1 MLLTVDAGNTNVTLA
16 LYKDEKLLYSARIY
30 SERHRTS
37 DQYAHDFKQILEGRY
52 TSHGDFK
59 GAVIGSV
66 VPEITRQLAYA
77 AEFITGKK
85 PVILGVGVKTRLQ
98 IKEINRGEL
107 GADLVAGAVGAKEK
121 YPMPCLIWDLGTCTK
136 ISVLNERGE
145 YLGCSISPGVKMEI
159 EALGTNTSQLN
170 QIDISDYD
178 RPFGNTTFT
187 AISSGVP
194 AGTAV
199 MLEGLSRRIIEE
211 NGFQNTTIVLTGGC
225 AGYILPGLSIKGVV
239 QDPWLI
245 SDGLRAIYAYN
256 EKEPRA

>member
-16 LYKDEKLLYSARIY
+16 LYKEDELLYSARIY
-30 SERHRTS
+30 TERRRTA
-37 DQYAHDFKQILEGRY
+37 DQYAHDFKQMLDGRY
-52 TSHGDFK
+52 GSQEDFR
-59 GAVIGSV
+59 GAVICSV
-66 VPEITRQLAYA
+66 VPEITQRLAYA

-85 PVILGVGVKTRLQ
+85 PVILGVGVKTKLA

-136 ISVLNERGE
+136 ISVLNEKGE

-170 QIDISDYD
+170 QIDISDYNK
-178 RPFGNTTFT
+178 PYGNTTPK
-187 AISSGVP
+187 AISSGVLV
-194 AGTAV
+194 GTAV
-199 MLEGLSRRIIEE
+199 MLEGLSRRIIGE

-225 AGYILPGLSIKGVV
+225 ARYILPGLAMEGVI

-245 SDGLRAIYAYN
+245 PDGLRAIFSYN
-256 EKEPRA
+256 ETEATK